1 MKTLVLPLAIL
12 SLSLAAG
19 VAVAQQYP
27 MMDTVAAKVVSRYES
42 ATCEQ
47 LWQARAMPKTDDEQ
61 FLVSVLRQNAD
72 MRRQFFAKVSGP
84 VMEKMFSCGM
94 IP

>member
-1 MKTLVLPLAIL
+1 MRALALASVTL
-12 SLSLAAG
+12 SLGAG
-19 VAVAQQYP
+19 VALAQQYP

-47 LWQARAMPKTDDEQ
+47 LWQARAMPRTDDAQ

-84 VMEKMFSCGM
+84 VMEKMFACGM